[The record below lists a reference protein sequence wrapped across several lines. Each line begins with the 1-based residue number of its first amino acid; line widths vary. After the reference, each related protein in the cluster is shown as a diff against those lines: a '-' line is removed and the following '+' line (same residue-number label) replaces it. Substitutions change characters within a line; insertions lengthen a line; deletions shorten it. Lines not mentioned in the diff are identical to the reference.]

1 MISQDTIDTIVTT
14 ARIEEVISQFVSLK
28 KRGVNYLG
36 VCPFHNEKTPSF
48 TVSPSKGLYKCFGCG
63 KAGNVVS
70 FMMELESLTYP
81 EALRFLASLNSIKI
95 IDDKP
100 EAKSLADELRE
111 INLKALNF
119 FSLALAGE
127 NSIGSDYFSGRGI
140 STEIVKAFRLGQ
152 TGSSGNSLSRYLKE
166 NKLSPGLC
174 QKAGLLSQND
184 HSEYYDYFR
193 QRVIFP
199 FLDLSG
205 RVIGFSGRS
214 VKEDDRSPK
223 YLNSPETPLFHK
235 GKTLFGLYQAKS
247 SIIREEECLVVEGPI
262 DVLSFHQAGITNTVC
277 TSGTALTSDQL
288 KLISRFTNNVT
299 LVFDGDSAGQK
310 AAERAIEIILKEGL
324 NLWIITLPPGED
336 PDSFARKNSG
346 EDLRNYLENNRRD
359 FVDFKLQSKD
369 FHDLN
374 DSQLK
379 SGIIHELLTYLSFI
393 QDEVSRD
400 VYIQAI
406 ADRLKISRKPLEQG
420 LKKKPAKPKDVNKW
434 EGFFAF
440 DSAKEAIGLKDETLI
455 YGSNNTVIERHLE
468 NIENVVGLP
477 YDKLNPEQLS
487 GLSSLSRNVRFMDAF
502 QWDFMKDES
511 NPLISL
517 ARQLV
522 ENQFNVLVNADSQLG
537 FTTQAV
543 SFVDYFV
550 SALISK
556 LNEEGLFND
565 DKSRKI
571 TVEKSAELIS
581 KLDNT
586 SITLKIPWAA
596 KKFGMTTANFNK
608 IIKPFLDKRKNR
620 SALQH
625 EDIIIDDTRY
635 VFDIENLPD
644 YVEKKFFYKYGFFAA
659 QNRNHQKIFYVF
671 RTQDNTLVKVGNFFM
686 EPLFQVFDL
695 DPLKNK
701 RVVKLNHAE
710 LGRSEYVEMPSSGMM
725 DFSSFKKFLWNQ
737 GGYVFSKG
745 KNYHHEVI
753 LESIALQFPKC
764 FEFNVFGWQS
774 EGFFAFSN
782 GIYAEKTFMPVDEL
796 GLVAWK
802 ENTYYSPAFS
812 KIFKDQRQDNDK
824 YANDR
829 YLVFKEDTNT
839 SWEIWCKSLIDVYK
853 YNNNG
858 HWAIIFT
865 MLAAYRSV
873 IFPIDR
879 FFTSLFFIGPTDSGK
894 SRIAESIRAPFMYG
908 APLFNL
914 NSGTDAAFFT
924 VMERYRDVPVIFEE
938 YNDYQISDVKFQGLK
953 AAVYDNEGKTKRK
966 DASTKELDISQVN
979 CAPLLLGQEAPERDD
994 GSLSN
999 RCVLCHVPKKDD
1011 WSEEEIAAYQDLKD
1025 REKKGLTNIAIQI
1038 FDRRSIVQQNF
1049 AKIQRQV
1056 HKQMKEDLNSEG
1068 SFYQTRILNTISLF
1082 LTIVKLFEEHAP
1094 ELPMPFSYNEFYLL
1108 ARQKIISQS
1117 EAISQSNKLSIFFDT
1132 IALLLNR
1139 EHGIIQ
1145 GREFKIEEDKILT
1158 VQKSKNESKIIS
1170 FDKPTKILY
1179 LRLNILHQMYKD
1191 MHKAEALK
1199 PNALLM
1205 YLRDHPAYLG
1215 PVKSTRFEWKE
1226 QTQVDT
1232 MGFVERKLFNASTN
1246 TSALALDYAKIGIDL
1261 EKFKEETGV
1270 AAPADSGIPDSKA
1283 EQLSMNMDEEPLPF

>member
-1 MISQDTIDTIVTT
+1 MISQTTIDNIQT
-14 ARIEEVISQFVSLK
+14 ASKIEEVISDYVQLH

-36 VCPFHNEKTPSF
+36 LCPFHNERTPSF
-48 TVSPSKGLYKCFGCG
+48 TVSPVKGFYKCFGCG
-63 KAGNVVS
+63 KSGDVVK
-70 FMMELESLTYP
+70 FVMEHEGLAYP
-81 EALRFLASLNSIKI
+81 EALRYLASRYRITVE
-95 IDDKP
+95 DDKDLKP
-100 EAKSLADELRE
+100 SIQDEIRQVNQVALSFFVKALSEKSSKGLDYLRE
-111 INLKALNF
+111 RGLTGNTI
-119 FSLALAGE
+119 
-127 NSIGSDYFSGRGI
+127 SD
-140 STEIVKAFRLGQ
+140 FRLGYTGGAGKLLLQ
-152 TGSSGNSLSRYLKE
+152 TFRHKKFDMDLVV
-166 NKLSPGLC
+166 
-174 QKAGLLSQND
+174 KAGLIAVND
-184 HSEYYDYFR
+184 RSEHYDYFR
-193 QRVIFP
+193 NRVIFP
-199 FLDLSG
+199 YYDLSG
-205 RVIGFSGRS
+205 RIIGFSGRLING
-214 VKEDDRSPK
+214 DTNAPK
-223 YLNSPETPLFHK
+223 YINTPETAAFHK
-235 GKTLFGLYQAKS
+235 GKALFGLHQAKAAVA
-247 SIIREEECLVVEGPI
+247 REDECFVVEGPM
-262 DVLSFHQAGITNTVC
+262 DVISFHQAGLTNTVC
-277 TSGTALTSDQL
+277 SSGTALTTDQL
-288 KLISRFTNNVT
+288 KLISRFTKNVT
-299 LVFDGDSAGQK
+299 LVFDGDPAGEK
-310 AAERAIEIILKEGL
+310 AVERAIEIVLKEGL
-324 NLWIITLPPGED
+324 NLWIITLRAGED
-336 PDSFARKNSG
+336 PDTFARKNSS
-346 EDLRNYLENNRRD
+346 EQLIQYIENNRRD
-359 FVDFKLQSKD
+359 FVDFKLQSKSFD
-369 FHDLN
+369 SLKDSQSRSTVIHDLVN
-374 DSQLK
+374 
-379 SGIIHELLTYLSFI
+379 YLPFI
-393 QDEVSRD
+393 EDEVSRQS
-400 VYIQAI
+400 YILAI
-406 ADRLKISRKPLEQG
+406 SDRVKMPVKTIEQG
-420 LKKKPAKPKDVNKW
+420 LKKKAVKPTESGKW
-434 EGFFAF
+434 KGFFAL
-440 DSAKEAIGLKDETLI
+440 DMARQAITAKDEVVILADNK
-455 YGSNNTVIERHLE
+455 SVIEHHLDGKE
-468 NIENVVGLP
+468 NFIGP
-477 YDKLNPEQLS
+477 PFDKILQEDIS
-487 GLSSLSRNVRFMDAF
+487 DLSSVSKNARFIDEF
-502 QWDFMKDES
+502 KWEYIKQES
-511 NPLISL
+511 NSLVSL

-543 SFVDYFV
+543 SFVDYYV
-550 SALISK
+550 SALIHK
-556 LNEEGLFND
+556 LLEDGQFHD
-565 DKSRKI
+565 DKSKKL
-571 TVEKSAELIS
+571 TVEKSAEMIS
-581 KLDNT
+581 KLDHT

-596 KKFGMTTANFNK
+596 KKFNMTTANFNK
-608 IIKPFLDKRKNR
+608 IIKPYLDKRKNK

-644 YVEKKFFYKYGFFAA
+644 YVDKRFFYKFGFFAA
-659 QNRNHQKIFYVF
+659 QNSKHQKIFYVF
-671 RTQDNTLVKVGNFFM
+671 RTQDNTLVKIGNFFM

-701 RVVKLNHAE
+701 RVVRLNHAE

-745 KNYHHEVI
+745 KSYHHEVI

-764 FEFNVFGWQS
+764 YEFNVFGWQT

-812 KIFKDQRQDNDK
+812 KIFKEQRQDSDK

-829 YLVFKEDTNT
+829 YLVYKEDKLT
-839 SWEIWCKSLIDVYK
+839 SWETWCKCLIDVYK

-865 MLAAYRSV
+865 MLSAYRSL

-894 SRIAESIRAPFMYG
+894 SRIAESIRAPFMFG

-1011 WSEEEIAAYQDLKD
+1011 WSEEEISAYLDLKD
-1025 REKKGLTNIAIQI
+1025 REKKGLTNIAVHL
-1038 FDRRSIVQQNF
+1038 FDRRDLVKQHF
-1049 AKIQRQV
+1049 AKTQRLV

-1082 LTIVKLFEEHAP
+1082 LSMVKLFEEHSP
-1094 ELPMPFSYNEFYLL
+1094 GQPLPFSYADFYQL
-1108 ARQKIISQS
+1108 ARQKIITQS

-1132 IALLLNR
+1132 ISLLLNR

-1145 GREFKIEEDKILT
+1145 GREFKIEEEKILT
-1158 VQKSKNESKIIS
+1158 VQKSKNESKTIS
-1170 FDKPTKILY
+1170 FDRPAKVLY
-1179 LRLNILHQMYKD
+1179 LRLNVLHQMYKD

-1226 QTQVDT
+1226 QIQVENN
-1232 MGFVERKLFNASTN
+1232 GYVERKLITASTN
-1246 TSALALDYAKIGIDL
+1246 TSALALDYAKVGIDL
-1261 EKFKEETGV
+1261 EKFKDEEVPSVT
-1270 AAPADSGIPDSKA
+1270 IPTNQSPKP
-1283 EQLSMNMDEEPLPF
+1283 EQLSIDMDEEPLPF